1 MAGSDLKQSI
11 SAATSAA
18 MKARDKQRLGV
29 LRLIRA
35 DLQRV
40 EVDERR
46 ELSDEDVVMV
56 LTRMV
61 KQRQDSLQQYES
73 AGRDDLA
80 GQERFEITVVQEF
93 LPEPIDEAQLEA
105 LIAAAIAE
113 SGAESMRDMGKVMG
127 LLKPRVA
134 GRADMGAVSTAVKAR
149 LA

>member
-73 AGRDDLA
+73 AGREDLA

-93 LPEPIDEAQLEA
+93 LPEPIDAAQLET